1 MQIATSPMKT
11 DAVPRTSRLRPS
23 PNSQY
28 DAAEITLH
36 WATALLVITLYFL
49 AQAWSFIH
57 RGAPSRLEM
66 QSIHVSLGI
75 CLAAVLML
83 RIAWR
88 AGPGRRLPPA
98 TSGITEIASE
108 GVHYVLYLLLVTVVG
123 LGFCFRWSQH
133 LPLSFFGWFVIPAPY
148 PFSQSQAALIGELH
162 YWVATTIIILAGG
175 HASAA
180 LFHHYVLH
188 DGVLRRMLPAPAS
201 VDHLFPR
208 NPKSSDLT

>member
-11 DAVPRTSRLRPS
+11 DAVPRTSRLQPS
-23 PNSQY
+23 VNSRY
-28 DAAEITLH
+28 DAVEITLH

-66 QSIHVSLGI
+66 QSTHVSLGI
-75 CLAAVLML
+75 CLAAVLVL

-108 GVHYVLYLLLVTVVG
+108 GVHYLLYLLLLTVVG

-133 LPLSFFGWFVIPAPY
+133 VPLNFFGWFVIPAPY
-148 PFSQSQAALIGELH
+148 PFSQSQTSPIGELH
-162 YWVATTIIILAGG
+162 YWVATTIVVLAGG
-175 HASAA
+175 HACAA

-188 DGVLRRMLPAPAS
+188 DGVLCRMLPARGS
-201 VDHLFPR
+201 RSGRVSL
-208 NPKSSDLT
+208 